1 MEVKI
6 IMIAEDFEYAG
17 EYLKDW
23 GCIICRSNTPNSF
36 ETIDNISQLTFD
48 QISQF
53 NGKRMMLTTS
63 HYDDR
68 IEINFQICKFRCPVG
83 VTAFSS
89 FELHELKRWLNRPG
103 YHKFKLLQ
111 PEWSDY
117 YMIGSFNINE
127 LQVTGVTYLLDL
139 TFISNSSLAFHE
151 PVYHKF
157 QLRDT
162 TNTYTL
168 FDTSD
173 EIGYI
178 YPDLKIIC
186 LESGKL
192 ELYNS
197 NENRKTIIENCSANE
212 VINFS
217 ENLVFSS
224 SNESHKIQNDFNYI
238 FFRIANS
245 YGNRKNIISS
255 SIPVDI
261 EFSYSPYVKVV
272 V

>member
-1 MEVKI
+1 M
-6 IMIAEDFEYAG
+6 
-17 EYLKDW
+17 
-23 GCIICRSNTPNSF
+23 
-36 ETIDNISQLTFD
+36 
-48 QISQF
+48 
-53 NGKRMMLTTS
+53 
-63 HYDDR
+63 
-68 IEINFQICKFRCPVG
+68 
-83 VTAFSS
+83 
-89 FELHELKRWLNRPG
+89 
-103 YHKFKLLQ
+103 
-111 PEWSDY
+111 
-117 YMIGSFNINE
+117 
-127 LQVTGVTYLLDL
+127 
-139 TFISNSSLAFHE
+139 
-151 PVYHKF
+151 
-157 QLRDT
+157 RDT
-162 TNTYTL
+162 SNTYTL